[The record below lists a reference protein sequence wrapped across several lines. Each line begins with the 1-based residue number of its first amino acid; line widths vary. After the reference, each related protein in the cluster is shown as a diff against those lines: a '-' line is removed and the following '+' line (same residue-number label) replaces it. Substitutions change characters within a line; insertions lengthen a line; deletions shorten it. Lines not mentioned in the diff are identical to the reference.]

1 MTTTMPTIDIS
12 MVTYNSARWIESFL
26 DSLLKQSWPAASLS
40 LLWRD
45 NGSSDDTMRILQ
57 RLQGE
62 HGRKFARFEIEQGEN
77 IGFGAGH
84 NANFKQVRA
93 DFFLVTNVDL
103 TFERDTLRVLIE
115 KSGADQKQTAAWE
128 CRQKPFEH
136 PKEYHPVTGLTLW
149 SSSACILFR
158 TSAFRAVGGYDAALF
173 MYGEDVDLSY
183 RLRDAGYAL
192 RYVPQATV
200 WHYTYE
206 SGGEVKPLQF
216 LGSTLANVLLRCRFG
231 SFREILTGLMMYLGL
246 FLLTPRFPK
255 QRRGLLRNAGRLL
268 RRLPHFL
275 ATRRRSA
282 ADFPFRLWDYAA
294 IREGAFYS
302 YPEPQPEAGRQPVV
316 SVLVRTM
323 PGRAGKLQ
331 EAIASIVGQTYAAI
345 ELVVA
350 EDGGASARETCDELR
365 RSGRFVGVSYLPLDK
380 QGRCRAGN
388 AALAAATGELCC
400 FLDDD
405 DLFYADHLEV
415 LVGEWQ
421 KQPALGAV
429 YGLGAQLRTEV
440 ISEEPWRYRDLDCR
454 VIYRQEF
461 NRALL
466 WHHNYLPIQT
476 VLFQRQ
482 LYLEHGGFDPDLDNL
497 EDWNLWVRYSLR
509 HEFRLVPKTTS
520 LYRIPAVPEKALQR
534 QQVLDDYYAK
544 AQARHAQLRV
554 ELSPPQVVEM
564 ARSLA
569 PELYVIGIPA
579 DWLRNR
585 ILSLPGIR
593 WFYHPARAL
602 RNLMRRL
609 RAG

>member
-1 MTTTMPTIDIS
+1 MTTITPTIDIS
-12 MVTYNSARWIESFL
+12 IVTYNSARWIESFL
-26 DSLLKQSWPAASLS
+26 NSLLGQSWPATSLS

-45 NGSSDDTMRILQ
+45 NGSSDETMNILR

-62 HGRKFARFEIEQGEN
+62 YGQKFARFQIEQGRN

-84 NANFKQVRA
+84 NANFKHVQA

-103 TFERDTLRVLIE
+103 TFERDTLRVLLE
-115 KSGADQKQTAAWE
+115 RSGADHQRTAVWE

-136 PKEYHPVTGLTLW
+136 PKDYHPVTGLTLW
-149 SSSACILFR
+149 SSSACAMFR
-158 TSAFRAVGGYDAALF
+158 TSAFREVGGYDAALF

-183 RLRDAGYAL
+183 RLRDAGYTL

-231 SFREILTGLMMYLGL
+231 SFREILTGFMMYLGL
-246 FLLTPRFPK
+246 FLLPRKFPE
-255 QRRGLLRNAGRLL
+255 QRSGLLRNAVRLL

-294 IREGAFYS
+294 VREGAFYS
-302 YPEPQPEAGRQPVV
+302 YPETRPEEGKQPVV

-345 ELVVA
+345 ELIVA
-350 EDGGASARETCDELR
+350 EDGGASARGACDELR
-365 RSGRFVGVSYLPLDK
+365 RSGRFVEVKHLPLDK
-380 QGRCRAGN
+380 LGRCGAGN
-388 AALAAATGELCC
+388 AALAAATGQLCC

-415 LVGEWQ
+415 LVGEWL
-421 KQPALGAV
+421 KEPALGAV
-429 YGLGAQLRTEV
+429 YGLGAQLRTEI
-440 ISEEPWRYRDLDCR
+440 ISDEPWQYRDLDCR

-509 HEFRLVPKTTS
+509 HEFRLIPKTTS
-520 LYRIPAVPEKALQR
+520 LYRIPAVAEKALQR
-534 QQVLDDYYAK
+534 QQVLDDYYGK
-544 AQARHAQLRV
+544 AQARHALLRV
-554 ELSPPQVVEM
+554 ELSPPQVLEM
-564 ARSLA
+564 ARTLA
-569 PELYVIGIPA
+569 QELYVAGIPA

-593 WFYHPARAL
+593 WFYHPARL
-602 RNLMRRL
+602 LWNLMRRL